1 MIATDNILDII
12 ILEFSQ
18 FKKRITSLYN
28 ESSNFLEVCEDYV
41 LCLESIKKLEL
52 TNNLKKEKEI
62 SDLKLVMTELK
73 KELFSKI

>member
-1 MIATDNILDII
+1 M
-12 ILEFSQ
+12 E
-18 FKKRITSLYN
+18 KYN

>member
-28 ESSNFLEVCEDYV
+28 ENSNFIEVCEDYV
-41 LCLESIKKLEL
+41 LCIEAIKEL
-52 TNNLKKEKEI
+52 KSMNNLKKLKEI
-62 SDLKLVMTELK
+62 NDLKLVMTDLKEEL
-73 KELFSKI
+73 LSKI

>member
-12 ILEFSQ
+12 ILEFPQ
-18 FKKRITSLYN
+18 FKKRITPLYN